1 MDGEFTDQEIAA
13 IISAI
18 GCETG
23 QGEAV
28 MNELAVECAENC
40 SHGAR
45 IAKGRGYIKGKVLL
59 CGLVQ
64 RLLLSF

>member
-1 MDGEFTDQEIAA
+1 MDGELTDQELAA
-13 IISAI
+13 ILSAV

-45 IAKGRGYIKGKVLL
+45 ITKGRVDIKEKVIMRNL
-59 CGLVQ
+59 
-64 RLLLSF
+64 